1 MLKGQMMDQPL
12 LVSRLIDYGAEVHG
26 PGTIT
31 TSTVE
36 GGLHRYTY
44 AQSRPRI
51 ARLANALLKL
61 GVKPGDRVATLAWN
75 TYRHFELYYA
85 ISGIGAVCHT
95 INPRLSPDQM
105 GYIVNHAQDK
115 ILFFD
120 LTFAPLIAKL
130 APAFR
135 PVTTYVAMTDG
146 AHMPSPMP
154 VERLKCYE
162 DLLETGDPEIDW
174 PEMDEHAACAL
185 CYTSG
190 TTGDPKGSLYSNR
203 STLLH
208 TLFTISCVSS
218 PFGVNKPVLP
228 VVPLFHANAWG
239 LPYAAVVTGTPIVFP
254 GPRLD
259 GASLF
264 DLMESENVY
273 SSWGVPT
280 VWLGLIAEM
289 KTRGRKPRNLKEV
302 IVGGSAPPPAMIE
315 TFERDFSVSVLHGW
329 GMTEMS
335 PIGAFTPQRAND
347 PSLSIEQRVKTKSIQ
362 GQRMFGVDMKIVDE
376 DGKRLPHDGVASG
389 ELHVRGN
396 AVVSGYFNNEAAS
409 AAAIDKDGWFA
420 TGDVARIS
428 PNGFLS
434 IVDRTKDMVK
444 SGGEWISSIDVEN
457 VAISCPGV
465 ANAAVIGIPHPKWT
479 ERPLL
484 VVVKAPGSDVTKE
497 KILAHVAKKLA
508 TWQIPDDIIFADSL
522 PLTATGKVSKREL
535 RSTYGSH
542 LLPGQD

>member
-12 LVSRLIDYGAEVHG
+12 LVSRLIDFAAEVHG

-105 GYIVNHAQDK
+105 AYIVNHAQDK

-135 PVTTYVAMTDG
+135 PVGTYFAMTDRD
-146 AHMPSPMP
+146 AHAATAPP
-154 VERLKCYE
+154 VENLQCYE
-162 DLLETGDPEIDW
+162 ELLETGEPEIEW
-174 PEMDEHAACAL
+174 PEMDENAACAL

-190 TTGDPKGSLYSNR
+190 TTGEPKGSLYSNR
-203 STLLH
+203 STVLH
-208 TLFTISCVSS
+208 TLFTISCVGS

-239 LPYAAVVTGTPIVFP
+239 LPYAAAVSGTPLVFP

-264 DLMESENVY
+264 DLMESEAVY
-273 SSWGVPT
+273 SAWGVPT

-289 KTRGRKPRNLKEV
+289 KQRGRKPRNLSEV

-315 TFERDFSVSVLHGW
+315 TFERDFDIRVLHGW

-335 PIGAFTPQRAND
+335 PVGAFTPQRAND
-347 PSLSIEQRVKTKSIQ
+347 PSLTIEQRVKAKAIQ
-362 GQRMFGVDMKIVDE
+362 GQRMFGVDLKIVDE
-376 DGKRLPHDGVASG
+376 NGKRLPHDGKASG
-389 ELHVRGN
+389 ELFVRGN
-396 AVVSGYFNNEAAS
+396 AIVNGYFNNEEATAQ
-409 AAAIDKDGWFA
+409 ALDKDGWFG

-428 PNGFLS
+428 PERLPHDRRPHQGHGEVGRRMDQLDRRREYGHELPGRRQCGGDRRAAS
-434 IVDRTKDMVK
+434 EVDGAAAA
-444 SGGEWISSIDVEN
+444 GGREGAGRRRDQ
-457 VAISCPGV
+457 
-465 ANAAVIGIPHPKWT
+465 
-479 ERPLL
+479 
-484 VVVKAPGSDVTKE
+484 GSDPCARGKE
-497 KILAHVAKKLA
+497 ACGLAGA
-508 TWQIPDDIIFADSL
+508 
-522 PLTATGKVSKREL
+522 G
-535 RSTYGSH
+535 
-542 LLPGQD
+542 

>member
-12 LVSRLIDYGAEVHG
+12 LVSRLIDFAAEVHG

-61 GVKPGDRVATLAWN
+61 GVKPGDRIATLAWN

-105 GYIVNHAQDK
+105 AYIVNHAQDK

-135 PVTTYVAMTDG
+135 PVGTYFAMTDR
-146 AHMPSPMP
+146 AHMPQPVP
-154 VERLKCYE
+154 VENLQCYE
-162 DLLETGDPEIDW
+162 ELLETGEPEIEW

-203 STLLH
+203 STILH
-208 TLFTISCVSS
+208 TLFMISCVGS

-239 LPYAAVVTGTPIVFP
+239 LPYAAAVSGTPLVFP

-264 DLMESENVY
+264 DLMESEAVY

-280 VWLGLIAEM
+280 VWLGLISEM
-289 KTRGRKPRNLKEV
+289 KQRGRKPRNLSEV

-315 TFERDFSVSVLHGW
+315 TFERDFDIRVLHGW

-335 PIGAFTPQRAND
+335 PVGAFTPQRAND
-347 PSLSIEQRVKTKSIQ
+347 PSLTIEQRVKTKSIQ
-362 GQRMFGVDMKIVDE
+362 GQRMFGVDLKIVDE
-376 DGKRLPHDGVASG
+376 DGKRLPHDGKASG
-389 ELHVRGN
+389 ELFVRGN
-396 AVVSGYFNNEAAS
+396 AVVNGYFNNEAAT
-409 AAAIDKDGWFA
+409 ALALDEDGWFG

-428 PNGFLS
+428 PNGFLT

-457 VAISCPGV
+457 TVMSCPGV
-465 ANAAVIGIPHPKWT
+465 ANAAVIGVPHPKWT

-484 VVVKAPGSDVTKE
+484 VVVKTPGADVTKE
-497 KILAHVAKKLA
+497 AILAHVAKKLA
-508 TWQIPDDIIFADSL
+508 TWQVPDDVIFADAL
-522 PLTATGKVSKREL
+522 PMTATGKVSKREL
-535 RSTYGSH
+535 RSTYGAH
-542 LLPGQD
+542 VLPE